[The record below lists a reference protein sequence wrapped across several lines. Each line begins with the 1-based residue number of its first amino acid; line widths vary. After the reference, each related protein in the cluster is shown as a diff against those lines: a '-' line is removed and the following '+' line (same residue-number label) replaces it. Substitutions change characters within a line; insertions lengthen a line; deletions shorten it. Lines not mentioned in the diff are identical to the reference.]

1 MMDKNNQDI
10 DKLKQEF
17 IANASHELK
26 TPVTSIQLAVE
37 TAISALENSE
47 IEDAKRF
54 MTQILQDSQRM
65 TLLLSDLL
73 DLSQLEVNNPEKELV
88 NLKSIID
95 AEIGFL
101 SDENKNRVVFESE
114 DIEFLI
120 DPNDFSMIIRN
131 LLRNACNYSEL
142 DKEINVN
149 LFKDKSS
156 IVLSVVDKGRG
167 IATSDHER
175 VFERFYRV
183 DKGRSRSLG
192 GTGIGLSIVKHAV
205 DRNGG
210 LIELD
215 SVLGSGTTFSPS
227 PFCSI
232 DESICSLTSSL

>member
-1 MMDKNNQDI
+1 MMDKNNKDI

-215 SVLGSGTTFSPS
+215 SVLGSGTTFTIK
-227 PFCSI
+227 F
-232 DESICSLTSSL
+232 E

>member
-1 MMDKNNQDI
+1 MMDKDNQDI

-54 MTQILQDSQRM
+54 MNQILQDSQRM

-88 NLKSIID
+88 RLNSIID

-101 SDENKNRVVFESE
+101 SNENKNRVVFESE

-142 DKEINVN
+142 DKEINIK
-149 LFKDKSS
+149 LFKDEPNV
-156 IVLSVVDKGRG
+156 VLSVVDKGRG
-167 IATSDHER
+167 IATTDQER
-175 VFERFYRV
+175 IFERFYRV

-205 DRNGG
+205 ERNGG
-210 LIELD
+210 VIELI
-215 SVLGSGTTFSPS
+215 SQFGEGSEFKVI
-227 PFCSI
+227 F
-232 DESICSLTSSL
+232 

>member
-88 NLKSIID
+88 SLNSIID
-95 AEIGFL
+95 GEIGFL
-101 SDENKNRVVFESE
+101 SNENKNRVVFESE

-215 SVLGSGTTFSPS
+215 SILGSGTTFTIK
-227 PFCSI
+227 F
-232 DESICSLTSSL
+232 E

>member
-1 MMDKNNQDI
+1 MDKDNQDI

-54 MTQILQDSQRM
+54 MNQILQDSQRM

-88 NLKSIID
+88 SLNSIID

-101 SDENKNRVVFESE
+101 SNENKNRVVFESE

-210 LIELD
+210 VIKLLSQFGE
-215 SVLGSGTTFSPS
+215 GSEFKVI
-227 PFCSI
+227 F
-232 DESICSLTSSL
+232 

>member
-1 MMDKNNQDI
+1 MMDKDNQDI

-54 MTQILQDSQRM
+54 MNQILQDSQRM

-210 LIELD
+210 VIELD
-215 SVLGSGTTFSPS
+215 SILGSGTTFTIK
-227 PFCSI
+227 F
-232 DESICSLTSSL
+232 E

>member
-1 MMDKNNQDI
+1 MMDKDNQDI

-54 MTQILQDSQRM
+54 MNQILQDSQRM

-88 NLKSIID
+88 SLNSIID

-101 SDENKNRVVFESE
+101 SNENKNRVVFESE

-175 VFERFYRV
+175 IFERFYRV

-210 LIELD
+210 VIELD
-215 SVLGSGTTFSPS
+215 SILGSGTTFTIK
-227 PFCSI
+227 F
-232 DESICSLTSSL
+232 E

>member
-1 MMDKNNQDI
+1 MMDKDNQDI

-54 MTQILQDSQRM
+54 MNQILQDSQRM

-205 DRNGG
+205 ERNGG
-210 LIELD
+210 VIELI
-215 SVLGSGTTFSPS
+215 SQFGEGSEFKVI
-227 PFCSI
+227 F
-232 DESICSLTSSL
+232 

>member
-192 GTGIGLSIVKHAV
+192 GTGICLSIVKNAV

-215 SVLGSGTTFSPS
+215 SVLGSGTTFTIK
-227 PFCSI
+227 F
-232 DESICSLTSSL
+232 E

>member
-1 MMDKNNQDI
+1 MMDKDNQDI

-54 MTQILQDSQRM
+54 MNQILQDSQRM

-88 NLKSIID
+88 SLNAIID

-101 SDENKNRVVFESE
+101 SNENKNRVVFESE

-131 LLRNACNYSEL
+131 LLRNACNYSEI
-142 DKEINVN
+142 DKKINIK
-149 LFKDKSS
+149 LFKEESNV
-156 IVLSVVDKGRG
+156 VLSVVDKGRG
-167 IATSDHER
+167 IATTDQER
-175 VFERFYRV
+175 IFERFYRV

-205 DRNGG
+205 ERNGG
-210 LIELD
+210 VIKLISQFGE
-215 SVLGSGTTFSPS
+215 GSEFKVI
-227 PFCSI
+227 F
-232 DESICSLTSSL
+232 

>member
-54 MTQILQDSQRM
+54 MTQILKDSQRM

-175 VFERFYRV
+175 IFERFYRV

-210 LIELD
+210 VIELD
-215 SVLGSGTTFSPS
+215 SVLGSGTTFTIK
-227 PFCSI
+227 F
-232 DESICSLTSSL
+232 E

>member
-1 MMDKNNQDI
+1 MDKDNQDI

-54 MTQILQDSQRM
+54 MNQILQDSQRM

-73 DLSQLEVNNPEKELV
+73 DLSQLEVNNPEKELISL
-88 NLKSIID
+88 NSIID

-101 SDENKNRVVFESE
+101 SNENKNRVVFEFE

-142 DKEINVN
+142 DKEINIK
-149 LFKDKSS
+149 LFKDESNV
-156 IVLSVVDKGRG
+156 VLSVVDKGRG
-167 IATSDHER
+167 IATTDQER
-175 VFERFYRV
+175 IFERFYRV

-205 DRNGG
+205 ERNGG
-210 LIELD
+210 VIKLISQFGE
-215 SVLGSGTTFSPS
+215 GSEFKVI
-227 PFCSI
+227 F
-232 DESICSLTSSL
+232 

>member
-1 MMDKNNQDI
+1 MMDKDNQDI

-54 MTQILQDSQRM
+54 MNQILQDSQRM

-142 DKEINVN
+142 DKEINIK
-149 LFKDKSS
+149 LFKDESNV
-156 IVLSVVDKGRG
+156 VLSVVDKGRG
-167 IATSDHER
+167 IATTDQER
-175 VFERFYRV
+175 IFERFYRV

-205 DRNGG
+205 ERNGG
-210 LIELD
+210 VIELI
-215 SVLGSGTTFSPS
+215 SQFGEGSEFKVI
-227 PFCSI
+227 F
-232 DESICSLTSSL
+232 

>member
-1 MMDKNNQDI
+1 MMDKDNQDI

-54 MTQILQDSQRM
+54 MNQILQDSQRM

-88 NLKSIID
+88 SLNSIID

-101 SDENKNRVVFESE
+101 SNENKNRVVFESE

-131 LLRNACNYSEL
+131 LLRNACNYSEI
-142 DKEINVN
+142 DKKINIK
-149 LFKDKSS
+149 LFKDESNV
-156 IVLSVVDKGRG
+156 VLSVVDKGRG
-167 IATSDHER
+167 IATTDQER
-175 VFERFYRV
+175 IFERFYRV

-205 DRNGG
+205 ERNGG
-210 LIELD
+210 VIELI
-215 SVLGSGTTFSPS
+215 SQFGEGSEFKVI
-227 PFCSI
+227 F
-232 DESICSLTSSL
+232 

>member
-1 MMDKNNQDI
+1 MMDKDNQDI

-54 MTQILQDSQRM
+54 MNQILQDSQRM

-88 NLKSIID
+88 SLNAIID

-101 SDENKNRVVFESE
+101 SNENKNRVVFESE

-142 DKEINVN
+142 DKEINIK
-149 LFKDKSS
+149 LFKDELNV
-156 IVLSVVDKGRG
+156 VLSVVDKGRG
-167 IATSDHER
+167 IATTDQER
-175 VFERFYRV
+175 IFERFYRV

-205 DRNGG
+205 ERNGG
-210 LIELD
+210 VIELI
-215 SVLGSGTTFSPS
+215 SQFGEGSEFKVI
-227 PFCSI
+227 F
-232 DESICSLTSSL
+232 

>member
-215 SVLGSGTTFSPS
+215 SVLGSGTTFTIM
-227 PFCSI
+227 F
-232 DESICSLTSSL
+232 E

>member
-1 MMDKNNQDI
+1 MMDKDNQDI

-26 TPVTSIQLAVE
+26 TPVTSIQLAIE

-54 MTQILQDSQRM
+54 MNQILQDSQRM

-73 DLSQLEVNNPEKELV
+73 DLSQLEVNNPEKEPVSL
-88 NLKSIID
+88 NAIID

-101 SDENKNRVVFESE
+101 SNENKNRVVFESE

-142 DKEINVN
+142 DKEINIK
-149 LFKDKSS
+149 LFKDESNV
-156 IVLSVVDKGRG
+156 VLSVVDKGRG
-167 IATSDHER
+167 IATTDQER
-175 VFERFYRV
+175 IFERFYRV

-205 DRNGG
+205 ERNGG
-210 LIELD
+210 VIELI
-215 SVLGSGTTFSPS
+215 SQFGEGSEFKVI
-227 PFCSI
+227 F
-232 DESICSLTSSL
+232 

>member
-1 MMDKNNQDI
+1 
-10 DKLKQEF
+10 
-17 IANASHELK
+17 
-26 TPVTSIQLAVE
+26 
-37 TAISALENSE
+37 
-47 IEDAKRF
+47 
-54 MTQILQDSQRM
+54 
-65 TLLLSDLL
+65 
-73 DLSQLEVNNPEKELV
+73 
-88 NLKSIID
+88 
-95 AEIGFL
+95 
-101 SDENKNRVVFESE
+101 
-114 DIEFLI
+114 
-120 DPNDFSMIIRN
+120 MIIRN

-215 SVLGSGTTFSPS
+215 SVLGSGTTFTIK
-227 PFCSI
+227 F
-232 DESICSLTSSL
+232 E

>member
-1 MMDKNNQDI
+1 MDKNNQDI

-175 VFERFYRV
+175 MFERFYRV

-210 LIELD
+210 VIELD
-215 SVLGSGTTFSPS
+215 SVLGSGTTFTIK
-227 PFCSI
+227 F
-232 DESICSLTSSL
+232 E

>member
-1 MMDKNNQDI
+1 MDKDNQDI

-54 MTQILQDSQRM
+54 MNQILQDSQRM

-88 NLKSIID
+88 SLNSIID

-101 SDENKNRVVFESE
+101 SNENKNRVVFESE

-120 DPNDFSMIIRN
+120 DPNDFSMVIRN

-142 DKEINVN
+142 DKEINIK
-149 LFKDKSS
+149 LFKDELNV
-156 IVLSVVDKGRG
+156 VLSVVDKGRG
-167 IATSDHER
+167 IATTDQER
-175 VFERFYRV
+175 IFERFYRV

-205 DRNGG
+205 ERNGG
-210 LIELD
+210 VIKLISQFGE
-215 SVLGSGTTFSPS
+215 GSEFKVI
-227 PFCSI
+227 F
-232 DESICSLTSSL
+232 

>member
-1 MMDKNNQDI
+1 MMDKDNQDI

-54 MTQILQDSQRM
+54 MTQILKDSQRM

-215 SVLGSGTTFSPS
+215 SVLGSGTTFTIK
-227 PFCSI
+227 F
-232 DESICSLTSSL
+232 E

>member
-1 MMDKNNQDI
+1 MDKNNQDI

-167 IATSDHER
+167 IAASDHER
-175 VFERFYRV
+175 IFERFYRV

-210 LIELD
+210 VIELD
-215 SVLGSGTTFSPS
+215 SILGSGTTFTIK
-227 PFCSI
+227 F
-232 DESICSLTSSL
+232 E

>member
-1 MMDKNNQDI
+1 MDKNNQDI

-54 MTQILQDSQRM
+54 MTQILQDRQRM

-215 SVLGSGTTFSPS
+215 SVLGSGTTFTIK
-227 PFCSI
+227 F
-232 DESICSLTSSL
+232 E